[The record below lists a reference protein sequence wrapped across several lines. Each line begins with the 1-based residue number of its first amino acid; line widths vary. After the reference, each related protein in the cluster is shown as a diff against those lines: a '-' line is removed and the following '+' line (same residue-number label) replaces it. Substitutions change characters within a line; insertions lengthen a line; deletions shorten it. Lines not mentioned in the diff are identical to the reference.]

1 MNITGVILAAGTSSR
16 MGSTNKLLLKYRNH
30 TIIEATLQQLAHSGV
45 DDLLIVTGFERS
57 RIEIAVAA
65 HLTNRISIVHNSN
78 YHLGRAESIKCA
90 VRHIKGKTDAVLFMV
105 ADKPGVTSELIDRA
119 IDRYRQDQPAV
130 LYVETPVGRGHP
142 IIFSR
147 ALFDD
152 LLLLNGDC
160 VGDELVAKYRNDLVK
175 IKDETPQIDI
185 DNEDDYRALLIKETS
200 QQR

>member
-1 MNITGVILAAGTSSR
+1 

-45 DDLLIVTGFERS
+45 DDLLIITGFES
-57 RIEIAVAA
+57 SGAEKAIAA
-65 HLTNRISIVHNSN
+65 HLTDRIRVVHNSN
-78 YHLGRAESIKCA
+78 YRLGRAESIKCA
-90 VRHIKGKTDAVLFMV
+90 VRYIKDKADAVLFMV

-119 IDRYRQDQPAV
+119 IDRYRRDRPAV

-142 IIFSR
+142 IMFAK

-152 LLLLNGDC
+152 LLMLMGDF
-160 VGDELVAKYRNDLVK
+160 VGDELIAKYRNDLVK

-185 DNEDDYRALLIKETS
+185 DNEDDYRASLKNETC